1 MAWAK
6 TALGVFVALALGA
19 GLLLVAPEPP
29 RDGDPA
35 AAQRQAAVAP
45 EPSAPKPEISEP
57 EISEPVVSA
66 SDGAEA
72 EPASD
77 ARPPAAD
84 AAPSEEPAPETF
96 AVALAG
102 GADRSAAAPDDA
114 EAAAAPEEPSEEPSE
129 ASVETVAAAEPPSGP
144 PAGPDA
150 AAEVGAAAPAEDEGD
165 AAAAVSETAAT
176 PRFDVVRVEPDGSAL
191 FAGVAE
197 AGADVEILVDGA
209 VVARAQAGEDGGFVA
224 FGRTS
229 QGAALQRLDI
239 AATAPQAP
247 GGAGGE
253 RVVGAP
259 AFLAPTVET
268 AADAEPGLGRPAIIQ
283 PTAQGVAVLQA
294 PARPTDEIVTLD
306 VVTYGEDGSVQLGG
320 RGEALRPLRVFAN
333 ALMIAETQVTTDGRW
348 TARSRVSL
356 APGSYTLR
364 VEALSEEGRVE
375 FVVESPFRREAV
387 LAGPGPGEIIVQ
399 PGDTLWRLAQN
410 VYGAG
415 PRYTVI
421 YGANAGRIRDPD
433 LIYPGQVLAIPDGA
447 P

>member
-29 RDGDPA
+29 RGGDPA
-35 AAQRQAAVAP
+35 AAQSLAAVAP
-45 EPSAPKPEISEP
+45 EPSAPKP

-114 EAAAAPEEPSEEPSE
+114 DAAAAPEEPSEEPSE

-150 AAEVGAAAPAEDEGD
+150 AAEVGAAAPAGDEGD
-165 AAAAVSETAAT
+165 AAAEVSETAAT
-176 PRFDVVRVEPDGSAL
+176 PRF
-191 FAGVAE
+191 
-197 AGADVEILVDGA
+197 
-209 VVARAQAGEDGGFVA
+209 
-224 FGRTS
+224 
-229 QGAALQRLDI
+229 
-239 AATAPQAP
+239 
-247 GGAGGE
+247 
-253 RVVGAP
+253 
-259 AFLAPTVET
+259 
-268 AADAEPGLGRPAIIQ
+268 
-283 PTAQGVAVLQA
+283 
-294 PARPTDEIVTLD
+294 D

-387 LAGPGPGEIIVQ
+387 SAGPGPGEIIVQ